1 MHGRAGAV
9 GPRAASGGRAVVR
22 VAGGDGGFPSR
33 GVWRRPEQR
42 WVDLLVGAALVALLY
57 GLLRLAPSLNAPF
70 LPEQAPATVST
81 DPSNLPFY
89 AVRSLLRM
97 FVALVASVLFTFAYA
112 TAAARLRRA
121 EKVLLPVLD
130 ILQSVPILGFLSIT
144 VTAFINLFPGS
155 TLGLECASI
164 FAIFTS
170 MAWNM
175 TFAFY
180 YSLVSQPREL
190 DEAARV
196 MRLTKWQ
203 RFWRLDVPSGMIPL
217 VWNGMMSFGG
227 AWFFLAAS
235 ESISVLNHRYAL
247 PGVGSYAATAIGNG
261 DLGQVGIAIGVM
273 VVMVIA
279 VNVLFWRPMTAWS
292 ERFRVEETESADRP
306 RSVVLDL
313 LRRSSLPE
321 LAARPLRPLGLALDR
336 GTQVFGLA
344 EHPLARPVSRERTGD
359 VFFAGA
365 VAAVVVFGAWKAFDY
380 IHNTVGLAE
389 FGHAFAL
396 GAATFARVLVL
407 MVAATVVW
415 VPVGVWIG
423 MDPKVTRFA
432 QPVVQVLA
440 SFPANLLFPFATAA
454 FVALGIS
461 LNIGSVLL
469 MALGA
474 QWYILFNVIAGASA
488 IPSDLREAMTGFQV
502 RGRLRWRAFILPAV
516 FPYYVTGGITA
527 AGGAWNASIVAEV
540 VDYGSHHLT
549 ATGLGAYI
557 TDATG
562 TGAFPKILV
571 GVSVMSVYVV
581 ALNRLLWRRLYRL
594 SETRY
599 AL

>member
-1 MHGRAGAV
+1 MDV
-9 GPRAASGGRAVVR
+9 
-22 VAGGDGGFPSR
+22 
-33 GVWRRPEQR
+33 
-42 WVDLLVGAALVALLY
+42 LVTAALVALLY
-57 GLLRLAPSLNAPF
+57 GLLRLAPGLNAPF
-70 LPEQAPATVST
+70 LPNQAPAAVST
-81 DPSNLPFY
+81 DPSNLPYY
-89 AVRSLLRM
+89 AVRSLVRM
-97 FVALVASVLFTFAYA
+97 FAALIASVLFTFVYA

-130 ILQSVPILGFLSIT
+130 ILQSVPVLGFLSVT

-164 FAIFTS
+164 FAIFTA

-180 YSLVSQPREL
+180 ASLMSQPREL

-235 ESISVLNHRYAL
+235 ESISVLNHHYAL
-247 PGVGSYAATAIGNG
+247 PGMGSYAAAAIADGN
-261 DLGQVGIAIGVM
+261 LGQVGIAIAVM
-273 VVMVIA
+273 VVMVIG

-292 ERFRVEETESADRP
+292 ERFRVEESEAAERP
-306 RSVVLDL
+306 RSVVLDF
-313 LRRSSLPE
+313 LRRSSVPGL
-321 LAARPLRPLGLALDR
+321 LGRPLRPVGTALDK
-336 GTQVFGLA
+336 GMQVFGLA
-344 EHPLARPVSRERTGD
+344 EHSLARPAGRERTGD

-365 VAAVVVFGAWKAFDY
+365 VAAIVVFGAWQALDY
-380 IHNTVGLAE
+380 VNSTVGLGE
-389 FGHAFAL
+389 FGHALWL
-396 GAATFARVLVL
+396 GAVTFGRVVVL
-407 MVAATVVW
+407 LVAATVVW

-440 SFPANLLFPFATAA
+440 SFPANFLFPFATAA

-461 LNIGSVLL
+461 LNIGAILL

-502 RGRLRWRAFILPAV
+502 TGRLRWQAFILPAI

-540 VDYGSHHLT
+540 VSYGDHHLT

-557 TDATG
+557 TDATA
-562 TGAFPKILV
+562 TGNFPKILV
-571 GVSVMSVYVV
+571 GITVMSIYVV
-581 ALNRLLWRRLYRL
+581 ALNRVLWRRLYRL
-594 SETRY
+594 AETRY